1 LKLGLKANSLTNLLK
16 TNLTLQTNMNIF
28 YLSHCPQKAAQVQY
42 NKHVVKMILE
52 TAQLLCT
59 AHHELGTSVDIPY
72 KATHKNHP
80 SAIWVRSSAEAY
92 MWAYEHM
99 LALGAEYTKR
109 YGKQHLTIAK
119 CRDVLYTLPNGIPND
134 AFAQPPQCMPDEY
147 KSECS
152 VDAYWNY
159 YENEKHTVKN
169 SNEQLITRP

>member
-1 LKLGLKANSLTNLLK
+1 
-16 TNLTLQTNMNIF
+16 MNIF
-28 YLSHCPQKAAQVQY
+28 YLSHDPVQAAQVQY

-59 AHHELGTSVDIPY
+59 AHHILGSNIKIPY

-109 YGKQHLTIAK
+109 YGKEHLTIAK
-119 CRDVLYTLPNGIPND
+119 CRDVLYTLPNNISND
-134 AFAQPPQCMPDEY
+134 PFAQPPQCMPDEY
-147 KSECS
+147 KVEGDS
-152 VDAYWNY
+152 VAAYWNY
-159 YENEKHTVKN
+159 YENEKHTIRN
-169 SNEQLITRP
+169 QNEQKIVRPHNINELCEY